1 MKIIRQQ
8 MDMAFV
14 CRQLV
19 QEMRSLHPGRTFV
32 IKSSGDTI
40 GLWDRPRIGQVFS
53 NLLGN
58 AVQYGFTDLPI
69 DITVSGETDAVS
81 LSVRNQGI
89 PIPRDKVAGIFDAMV
104 RGELQG
110 GPHRTVGMTV
120 DVILPCL
127 NEADALPQVIGRL
140 PEGYRAVVVDNGST
154 DGSADV
160 ARSLGAVVVTEP
172 VRGFGSA
179 CAAGVTAATAE
190 FVAFCDADASMDP
203 AELPD
208 LVARVADGRV
218 DLALGRRVPT
228 SRDAWAPHARF
239 ANRVLAV
246 LMHRATGYRLRDLGP
261 MRVMRREDLVA
272 LDLQDRRSGYPLEMV
287 LAAHAAGWRVD
298 ESDIGYA
305 QRIGDSKVT
314 GTLRGTVNA

>member
-1 MKIIRQQ
+1 MT
-8 MDMAFV
+8 DM
-14 CRQLV
+14 
-19 QEMRSLHPGRTFV
+19 S
-32 IKSSGDTI
+32 
-40 GLWDRPRIGQVFS
+40 
-53 NLLGN
+53 
-58 AVQYGFTDLPI
+58 
-69 DITVSGETDAVS
+69 
-81 LSVRNQGI
+81 
-89 PIPRDKVAGIFDAMV
+89 
-104 RGELQG
+104 
-110 GPHRTVGMTV
+110 V

-127 NEADALPQVIGRL
+127 DEADALPKVIARL
-140 PEGYRAVVVDNGST
+140 PEGYRAIVVDNGST

-160 ARSLGAVVVTEP
+160 ARAHGALVVTEP
-172 VRGFGSA
+172 VKGFGSA
-179 CAAGVTAATAE
+179 CAAGVRAATAD

-203 AELPD
+203 AELPP
-208 LVARVADGRV
+208 LVDRVASGRV

-228 SRDAWAPHARF
+228 GKGAWAPHARF

-261 MRVMRREDLVA
+261 MRVMRREDLVS

-314 GTLRGTVNA
+314 GTLRGTVNAVRDMTRLLRAYRREARVRVVAPASVRHVTGSTAATGSADRPDSAPVTASAEGTRA